1 MALRKLV
8 EGDCGGANSLVSLT
22 SHFVQDRGLKDEGFH
37 GFSDS
42 IASANS
48 EQLVQEFLEE
58 TMVQSTQPFRM
69 DSLLAEMRDLEGRM
83 GPIRSPP
90 VSQLAIEEDVQAWA
104 QQYLN
109 AGKHFDEHAE
119 PGIWT
124 TETNDLLDSG
134 SDDLDLGI
142 GPKWAIEYLQRT
154 QETVSEEPVL
164 GDLSNSV
171 EYVENKDDLRE
182 LAADVI
188 QSVKN
193 DEKFSNSKFMKY
205 MRRIRDG
212 DDTTVEED
220 STEKSKHWSLEY
232 QMVPAIG
239 SLRQDLPHKSLLLG
253 ENKKN
258 EENLRYAHN
267 VNLKDSASASSLEE
281 CIHGGNCNDCLIVP
295 DPEVVKQEKEFY
307 KKLAEQ
313 WEKTVGD
320 DDNNWLSEFDEF
332 ASSYEEYQ
340 FAPEN
345 PMIKLVNALEE
356 GKVRLEAGDLPSAV
370 LCFEAAV
377 KNEPENALAWQLLGT
392 TQAENEQDPQAIAAL
407 KTCINLDPG
416 NLTALMALAVSYT
429 NENFQ
434 RQACKVLKDWL
445 RMNPKY
451 SDLIKDPAEPES
463 DIMALV
469 ASKMSRALHSEV
481 KNLYLE
487 AARRNPTH
495 TIDADVQC
503 GLGVLFNLSGETDMA
518 ADCFKAALQVR
529 PNDSRMWNRLGATLA
544 NGNRSEEAVDAYRS
558 ALQLTPGFIRAR
570 YNLGI
575 TCVHLGAHREAA
587 EHLLTALN
595 QQASGRGP
603 QGEFSISMSESIWN
617 TLKLVLSLLDRK
629 DLLDDAAQRNLAKL
643 NQEFGIE

>member
-1 MALRKLV
+1 MSLRKLV

-124 TETNDLLDSG
+124 AEPNDVLDPS
-134 SDDLDLGI
+134 SDYLDLGI
-142 GPKWAIEYLQRT
+142 GPKWATEYLQRT
-154 QETVSEEPVL
+154 QESVLDEPTL

-171 EYVENKDDLRE
+171 EYVDTKDDLQE

-188 QSVKN
+188 QSVKD
-193 DEKFSNSKFMKY
+193 DEKFSDSKFMKY
-205 MRRIRDG
+205 MKQIRDG
-212 DDTTVEED
+212 DITVSSED
-220 STEKSKHWSLEY
+220 STDTKANHWSLEFEHPICQLKY
-232 QMVPAIG
+232 
-239 SLRQDLPHKSLLLG
+239 LPKKTKLLEP
-253 ENKKN
+253 ENKDTKSS
-258 EENLRYAHN
+258 EDA
-267 VNLKDSASASSLEE
+267 ASSTSKEDTF
-281 CIHGGNCNDCLIVP
+281 N
-295 DPEVVKQEKEFY
+295 KQLWS
-307 KKLAEQ
+307 KLSEQ
-313 WEKTVGD
+313 WENLAIAD
-320 DDNNWLSEFDEF
+320 DSNSWISEFGDFSSVFKDYKF
-332 ASSYEEYQ
+332 ASD
-340 FAPEN
+340 N
-345 PMIKLVNALEE
+345 PMTELVNALEE
-356 GKVRLEAGDLPSAV
+356 GKARLEAGDLPSAV
-370 LCFEAAV
+370 LCFEAAA
-377 KNEPENALAWQLLGT
+377 KNEPENSLAWQLLGT

-407 KTCINLDPG
+407 KKCIQLDPT

-434 RQACKVLKDWL
+434 NQACRALKEWL
-445 RMNPKY
+445 HMNPKY
-451 SDLIKDPAEPES
+451 SDLVKEPSAS
-463 DIMALV
+463 DHGLIGITSIMT
-469 ASKMSRALHSEV
+469 SELHGEV

-503 GLGVLFNLSGETDMA
+503 GLGVLFNLSGDTEMA
-518 ADCFKAALQVR
+518 ADCFKAALQAK

-544 NGNRSEEAVDAYRS
+544 NGSRSEEAVDAYRS
-558 ALQLTPGFIRAR
+558 ALQLSPGFIRAR

-575 TCVHLGAHREAA
+575 TCVHLGAHREAG

-603 QGEFSISMSESIWN
+603 QGEFSLSMSESIWN
-617 TLKLVLSLLDRK
+617 TLKLVISLLDRN
-629 DLLDDAAQRNLAKL
+629 DLMEDVNKRNLSKL
-643 NQEFGIE
+643 NEEFGIE

>member
-1 MALRKLV
+1 MSLRKLV

-37 GFSDS
+37 GFSDT

-48 EQLVQEFLEE
+48 EQLVQEFIEE

-124 TETNDLLDSG
+124 AEPNDSLDPS
-134 SDDLDLGI
+134 SDYLDLGI
-142 GPKWAIEYLQRT
+142 GPKWATEYLQRT
-154 QETVSEEPVL
+154 QESVLDEPTL

-171 EYVENKDDLRE
+171 EYIDTKDDLQE

-188 QSVKN
+188 QSVKD
-193 DEKFSNSKFMKY
+193 DEKFADSKFMKY
-205 MRRIRDG
+205 MKQIRDG
-212 DDTTVEED
+212 DVTAGSED
-220 STEKSKHWSLEY
+220 STDMKANHWSLEFEHPVCQLKY
-232 QMVPAIG
+232 
-239 SLRQDLPHKSLLLG
+239 LPNKSKLLES
-253 ENKKN
+253 ENKDSKST
-258 EENLRYAHN
+258 EETP
-267 VNLKDSASASSLEE
+267 SSSSTTAATTTIKEDTF
-281 CIHGGNCNDCLIVP
+281 N
-295 DPEVVKQEKEFY
+295 KQLWS
-307 KKLAEQ
+307 KLSEQ
-313 WEKTVGD
+313 WENLAVAD
-320 DDNNWLSEFDEF
+320 DSNSWISEFGDFSTAFKEYKF
-332 ASSYEEYQ
+332 AS
-340 FAPEN
+340 EN
-345 PMIKLVNALEE
+345 PMLEVVNALEE
-356 GKVRLEAGDLPSAV
+356 GKARLEAGDLPSAV

-377 KNEPENALAWQLLGT
+377 KNEPENSFAWQLLGT

-407 KTCINLDPG
+407 KKCLQLEPS

-434 RQACKVLKDWL
+434 NQACRALKEWL
-445 RMNPKY
+445 HMNPKY
-451 SDLIKDPAEPES
+451 SDLVKEPSQS
-463 DIMALV
+463 DQGLIGITSIMT
-469 ASKMSRALHSEV
+469 RELHNEV

-503 GLGVLFNLSGETDMA
+503 GLGVLFNLSGETEMA
-518 ADCFKAALQVR
+518 ADCFKAALQAK

-603 QGEFSISMSESIWN
+603 QGEFSVTMSESIWN
-617 TLKLVLSLLDRK
+617 TLKLVISLLDRN
-629 DLLDDAAQRNLAKL
+629 DLMEDVNKRNLSKL
-643 NQEFGIE
+643 NEEFGIEIKKKKKQQTNKIL